1 MLTFVLFI
9 YMSEE
14 AFAEK
19 DSHEWGYV
27 DRTSWKGTCKQG
39 KWQSP
44 IDLDIGEAIVVN
56 WEPLKF
62 HNYDSR
68 GDIVAENNGHT
79 ELVQGFQSWT
89 KRPYITGGNL
99 KGKYYLQQFHFHWDG
114 NDRFGSEHTL
124 NGLHYPMEVHFVHI
138 REGLNETNAHH
149 VVGGVAVIGVQFQLA
164 VQGEALFDLEK
175 VTEAT
180 NSSGSLT
187 TPPCSEGVIWTI
199 LTHPNFVTDIQL
211 RILRRH
217 LKEDGS
223 LLIENW
229 RSVQPMNGRTLYLNK
244 GTVKQ
249 NGLDT
254 AQLWDMS
261 SKIMPV
267 LLICVVVIVVIV

>member
-1 MLTFVLFI
+1 MLKRANDPFPIHVIFTEFV
-9 YMSEE
+9 
-14 AFAEK
+14 AVPEK

-44 IDLDIGEAIVVN
+44 IDLDI
-56 WEPLKF
+56 
-62 HNYDSR
+62 
-68 GDIVAENNGHT
+68 

-149 VVGGVAVIGVQFQLA
+149 VVGGVAVVRIGVQFQLA

-180 NSSGSLT
+180 NSSG
-187 TPPCSEGVIWTI
+187 
-199 LTHPNFVTDIQL
+199 
-211 RILRRH
+211 
-217 LKEDGS
+217 
-223 LLIENW
+223 
-229 RSVQPMNGRTLYLNK
+229 
-244 GTVKQ
+244 
-249 NGLDT
+249 GLFYFE
-254 AQLWDMS
+254 
-261 SKIMPV
+261 
-267 LLICVVVIVVIV
+267 

>member
-180 NSSGSLT
+180 NSSDSKGNVPSYS
-187 TPPCSEGVIWTI
+187 P
-199 LTHPNFVTDIQL
+199 
-211 RILRRH
+211 
-217 LKEDGS
+217 GS
-223 LLIENW
+223 LLPHETTTFFRYTASHPTKTSEGRWFASDRKLAKCSTNE
-229 RSVQPMNGRTLYLNK
+229 RSDTLPQQRNRETK
-244 GTVKQ
+244 WIGH
-249 NGLDT
+249 
-254 AQLWDMS
+254 S
-261 SKIMPV
+261 PV
-267 LLICVVVIVVIV
+267 MGHEL